1 MRVEKTVADNYTVIK
16 LLEEKLDSRIS
27 PDLKGEFI
35 LLNTE
40 GAKNIILDL
49 KDVKYADS
57 SGLSSILT
65 ANRLCSSAGGN
76 LVICCLSDHVQ
87 KLIKISHLETV
98 LNILPTPEEAREAL
112 FMMEIEKDIEQTEE
126 QDSQETSS

>member
-1 MRVEKTVADNYTVIK
+1 MRVEKTVEDSYTVIK

-40 GAKNIILDL
+40 GARNIILDL
-49 KDVKYADS
+49 KEVKYADS
-57 SGLSSILT
+57 SGLSAILT
-65 ANRLCSSAGGN
+65 ANRLCSGSGGN

-98 LNILPTPEEAREAL
+98 LNILPTVEESREAI
-112 FMMEIEKDIEQTEE
+112 FMMEIEREVEKSEE
-126 QDSQETSS
+126 QDSQETS